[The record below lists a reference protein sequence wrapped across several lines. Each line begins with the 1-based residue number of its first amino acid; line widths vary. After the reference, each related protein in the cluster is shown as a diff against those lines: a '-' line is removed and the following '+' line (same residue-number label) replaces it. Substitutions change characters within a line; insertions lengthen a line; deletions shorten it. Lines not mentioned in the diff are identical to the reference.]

1 MATKSSGVSVVISCY
16 TLERFDHLLSA
27 IESVLDQELAPE
39 AIVIS
44 VDHEPTLYQILV
56 DRFPRLVVVENEFE
70 RGASGNRN
78 TGASKTTT
86 PLIAFL
92 DDDATARP
100 GWLFALVKPFSDSHV
115 VCTGGFA
122 APAWS
127 AGEPSWFPDEF
138 GWVVGASHRGLPT
151 SEAKVRNVWSENMAV
166 RSDTFAIVGGFR
178 VGYSKVGTVSRSED
192 TDLCIRMGKAVSN
205 ASILFVPEAIVDH
218 FVGIERA
225 RYRYFLRRCYMEG
238 RGKIELARLNDGQAD
253 LGDEKAYIRR
263 ILPNGFIRYARRGI
277 AARDASQFRK
287 AGAILTGAG
296 AAGIGAAV
304 SLLSYR
310 MASLRSNTSSHR

>member
-1 MATKSSGVSVVISCY
+1 MAIVSSKVSVVIPCH
-16 TLERFDHLLSA
+16 TRERFDRLLSA
-27 IESVLDQELAPE
+27 IESVLDQDLVAE

-44 VDHEPTLYQILV
+44 VDHEPALYQILV

-86 PLIAFL
+86 PFIAFL

-100 GWLFALVKPFSDSHV
+100 GWLSALVKPFSDPNV

-127 AGEPSWFPDEF
+127 GDEPSWF

-151 SEAKVRNVWSENMAV
+151 SVVKVRNVWSENMAV
-166 RSDTFAIVGGFR
+166 RSDTFSIVGGFR
-178 VGYSKVGTVSRSED
+178 VGFGKVGTISRPED
-192 TDLCIRMGKAVSN
+192 TDLCIRMGKAVPN
-205 ASILFVPEAIVDH
+205 ASVLFVPEAIVDH

-225 RYRYFLRRCYMEG
+225 RYKYFLRHCYLQG
-238 RGKIELARLNDGQAD
+238 RGKIELAHLNDGHAD
-253 LGDEKAYIRR
+253 LGDEKSYILRT
-263 ILPNGFIRYARRGI
+263 LPNGFIRYVRRGI
-277 AARDASQFRK
+277 SERDLRQIRR
-287 AGAILTGAG
+287 AGALVTGVG
-296 AAGIGAAV
+296 AAGIGAAI
-304 SLLSYR
+304 SLLKIIQV
-310 MASLRSNTSSHR
+310 RSAKGRREDIDA